1 MTELVQHQIIYS
13 DVNQQADLQPFD
25 IVTNIDEAVQ
35 RVLLVL
41 ATPKGSRWK
50 RYKFG
55 SLVSTYLF
63 DPLDNTTATKIRH
76 EIEDCLTDPENDLQD
91 IVISDIEVIPDY
103 TNQQYYVNMRVD
115 IPNLQD
121 GKRVEIGLRSL

>member
-1 MTELVQHQIIYS
+1 MSELIQHKIVYS
-13 DVNQQADLQPFD
+13 DVNKQADLQPFD
-25 IVTNIDEAVQ
+25 IVLNIDEAVQ

-55 SLVSTYLF
+55 SLVGTFLF

-76 EIEDCLTDPENDLQD
+76 EIEDCLTDPENDLSD
-91 IVISDIEVIPDY
+91 IIISQIEVIPDY
-103 TNQQYYVNMRVD
+103 QNQQYYVNMRVE
-115 IPNLQD
+115 IPNLQQN
-121 GKRVEIGLRSL
+121 KNVEIGLRSL